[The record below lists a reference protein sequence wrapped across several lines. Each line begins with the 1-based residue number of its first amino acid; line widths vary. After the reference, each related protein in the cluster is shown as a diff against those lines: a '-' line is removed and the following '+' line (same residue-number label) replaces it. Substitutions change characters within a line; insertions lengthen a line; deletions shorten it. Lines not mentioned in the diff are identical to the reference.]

1 MDASGNQNR
10 VCYTV
15 TMNFPWVT
23 WTDYRIIDAGNS
35 EKLEQV
41 GPYRL
46 RRPESSAQQYLEPL
60 PNHWNHPDAWFF
72 GDGKNG
78 HWKTAIGFPESWIVN
93 QGSLRFEVS
102 LTPHKHIGIFPEQA
116 TNWDWIRTQIRSSP
130 SPLRVLNLFAY
141 TGGATLAAAQA
152 GASVVHVDASKAM
165 VQWAKRNAQ
174 LNDLAEAPIR
184 YLVDDVV
191 AFVKREIRRGHTYHA
206 IILDPP
212 AYGRGPDG
220 QLWKIE
226 TMLGELLELCRVLLD
241 PDPVFVVLNT
251 YAANFDE
258 TDLTAILINTFGSL
272 HGDLEVGE
280 LVLPIEHQPNPLP
293 CGLTGRYRFK

>member
-1 MDASGNQNR
+1 MKIEPVLWN
-10 VCYTV
+10 
-15 TMNFPWVT
+15 
-23 WTDYRIIDAGNS
+23 DYRVLDAGNG

-46 RRPESSAQQYLEPL
+46 RRPESNAQNFLEPL
-60 PNHWNHPDAWFF
+60 PSFWKNPDAWYMAE
-72 GDGKNG
+72 GKSG
-78 HWKTAIGFPESWIVN
+78 HWKTRQGFPESWIIT
-93 QGSLRFEVS
+93 QGSLRFEVA

-116 TNWDWIRTQIRSSP
+116 ANWQWITEQIRSISTP
-130 SPLRVLNLFAY
+130 VRVLNLFAY
-141 TGGATLAAAQA
+141 TGGATMAAALA
-152 GASVVHVDASKAM
+152 GASVVHVEASKAM

-174 LNDLAEAPIR
+174 LNDLADAPIR

-220 QLWKIE
+220 QLWKFE
-226 TMLGELLELCRVLLD
+226 TMLGELLALCRVLLD
-241 PDPVFVVLNT
+241 PDPLFLVLNT

-258 TDLTAILINTFGSL
+258 HDLEASLVRALGSL
-272 HGDLEVGE
+272 TNDVEVGE
-280 LVLPIEHQPNPLP
+280 LIYPIESQAFGLP
-293 CGLTGRYRFK
+293 CGLTGRTRFK

>member
-1 MDASGNQNR
+1 MKMESVMWR
-10 VCYTV
+10 
-15 TMNFPWVT
+15 
-23 WTDYRIIDAGNS
+23 DYRVMDAGNG

-41 GPYRL
+41 GPYVL
-46 RRPESSAQQYLEPL
+46 RRPESNAQQFLETL
-60 PNHWNHPDAWFF
+60 PGGWKNPDAWYLH
-72 GDGKNG
+72 DGKSG
-78 HWKTAIGFPESWIVN
+78 QWKTRKGLPESWIID
-93 QGSLRFEVS
+93 QGEVRFEVA

-116 TNWDWIRTQIRSSP
+116 ANWRWIKDRIQSSP
-130 SPLRVLNLFAY
+130 TPIRVLNLFAY
-141 TGGATLAAAQA
+141 TGGATIAAAQA

-174 LNDLAEAPIR
+174 LNGLGGAPIR

-220 QLWKIE
+220 QLWKFE
-226 TMLGELLELCRVLLD
+226 TMLGEFLELCRVLLD
-241 PDPVFVVLNT
+241 PDPLFIVLNT

-280 LVLPIEHQPNPLP
+280 LTLPIEHQPHVLP
-293 CGLTGRYRFK
+293 CGLTGRVRFK

>member
-1 MDASGNQNR
+1 
-10 VCYTV
+10 
-15 TMNFPWVT
+15 MNIPPVV
-23 WTDYRIIDAGNS
+23 WTDYRVIDAGNG

-46 RRPESSAQQYLEPL
+46 RRPDSNAQQWLQSL
-60 PNHWNHPDAWFF
+60 PNVWSNPDATYHSE
-72 GDGKNG
+72 GKNG
-78 HWKTAIGFPESWIVN
+78 HWMTRHGLPDTWIVN
-93 QGSLRFEVS
+93 QGTLRFEVA

-116 TNWDWIRTQIRSSP
+116 TNWAWIRERITASS
-130 SPLRVLNLFAY
+130 SEVRVLNLFAY
-141 TGGATLAAAQA
+141 TGGASLAAASA

-165 VQWAKRNAQ
+165 VQWAKRNAA
-174 LNDLAEAPIR
+174 LNALSEAPIR

-220 QLWKIE
+220 QLWKFE
-226 TMLGELLELCRVLLD
+226 SMVGELMELCRVLLD
-241 PDPVFVVLNT
+241 PDPLFVLVNT

-258 TDLTAILINTFGSL
+258 MDLESLMIDTFGSL
-272 HGDLEVGE
+272 HGDLQCGE
-280 LVLPIEHQPNPLP
+280 LTLPIDLQEHPLP
-293 CGLTGRYRFK
+293 CGLSARYRFK

>member
-1 MDASGNQNR
+1 MKIEPVMWS
-10 VCYTV
+10 
-15 TMNFPWVT
+15 
-23 WTDYRIIDAGNS
+23 DYRVIDAGNG

-46 RRPESSAQQYLEPL
+46 RRPESNAQQFLDSYPFV
-60 PNHWNHPDAWFF
+60 WNNPDASYLLE
-72 GDGKNG
+72 GKSG
-78 HWKTAIGFPESWIVN
+78 HWKTRKGFPETWIVN
-93 QGSLRFEVS
+93 QGEARFEVA

-116 TNWDWIRTQIRSSP
+116 ANWQWIRQRIAASP
-130 SPLRVLNLFAY
+130 TPVRVLNLFAY
-141 TGGATLAAAQA
+141 TGGATIAAAQA

-165 VQWAKRNAQ
+165 VQWAKRNAE
-174 LNDLAEAPIR
+174 LNGLAEAPIR

-220 QLWKIE
+220 QLWKFE

-241 PDPVFVVLNT
+241 PDPLFLVLNT

-258 TDLTAILINTFGSL
+258 SDLNAILINTFGSL

-280 LVLPIEHQPNPLP
+280 LTLPVELQSHPLP
-293 CGLTGRYRFK
+293 CGLTGRLRFK